1 MESFVGS
8 SGSELHVSLPFGA
21 WGEPYVSNPTTWPM
35 GKAMSERP
43 SIWYH
48 RVTSM
53 CLSAWWGP
61 ETGSRY
67 NIRFDRGEMVTLTRE
82 REYNFFF
89 FLFGRGCFLFA
100 LGKYDLIMRKGER
113 GNPDIYRIFYTKGL
127 KVSSFSSLGF
137 SSTLVCDP
145 QYCKFIDE

>member
-1 MESFVGS
+1 
-8 SGSELHVSLPFGA
+8 
-21 WGEPYVSNPTTWPM
+21 M

-48 RVTSM
+48 RVTSI

-89 FLFGRGCFLFA
+89 SSYLGVGASFLPLENM
-100 LGKYDLIMRKGER
+100 I
-113 GNPDIYRIFYTKGL
+113 
-127 KVSSFSSLGF
+127 
-137 SSTLVCDP
+137 
-145 QYCKFIDE
+145 